1 MRVDRG
7 MSCRAITG
15 EEDMNKA
22 ELGARL
28 AAEFS
33 LTRATADRMVG
44 AVFAAI
50 GESLANEDP
59 TPSPVSG
66 PSASGHARLA
76 RGARTGATIPI
87 AATRTDYDNDARRCS
102 GVESVLLAV
111 SRPDNRNSPPERA
124 APARLL
130 SWEPR

>member
-1 MRVDRG
+1 MRVGRG
-7 MSCRAITG
+7 MSRRAITG

-28 AAEFS
+28 ATECS
-33 LTRATADRMVG
+33 LTRATADRMVR

-59 TPSPVSG
+59 TPAPVSG
-66 PSASGHARLA
+66 PSASGRARLA

-87 AATRTDYDNDARRCS
+87 AATRTDCDDDARRCS
-102 GVESVLLAV
+102 GVDSLQLAV
-111 SRPDNRNSPPERA
+111 SRPDNRNSRRERP
-124 APARLL
+124 APAGLL
-130 SWEPR
+130 RWEPR